1 MKAITIAIADD
12 QMLFRRGMAA
22 IINSFE
28 GMTVVCETDNGR
40 KLLTFLETTTQKT
53 DVILMD
59 LSMPELNGIDTMKII
74 HEKYPDQK
82 VIILSIH
89 NEEKFVIHLIELGAN
104 AYLFKNAEP
113 EDLENAIRGVVEKG
127 FYFSESLML
136 TFQKRLNNKKTHVSV
151 HDNIPITLT
160 VREIDVLNQ
169 ICQELT
175 AQEIAEKLFIS
186 VRTVDGHRNNLL
198 EKTGSRNTA
207 GLVIFAIKNQIGR
220 ASCRERVY
228 CVV

>member
-1 MKAITIAIADD
+1 MKTITIAIADD

-28 GMTVVCETDNGR
+28 DMTVVCETDNGR

-89 NEEKFVIHLIELGAN
+89 NEEKFVVHLIELGAN

-113 EDLENAIRGVVEKG
+113 EDVENAIRGVVEKG
-127 FYFSESLML
+127 FYFSESLMM
-136 TFQKRLNNKKTHVSV
+136 TFQKRLSNKKTHVSV

-160 VREIDVLNQ
+160 IREIEVMNL

-175 AQEIAEKLFIS
+175 AQEIASKLFIS

-198 EKTGSRNTA
+198 EKTGARNTA
-207 GLVIFAIKNQIGR
+207 GLVIFAIKNNLVNP
-220 ASCRERVY
+220 SVLL
-228 CVV
+228 

>member
-1 MKAITIAIADD
+1 MKTITIAIADD

-28 GMTVVCETDNGR
+28 SMTVVCETDNGR

-113 EDLENAIRGVVEKG
+113 EDVENAIRGVVEKG

-160 VREIDVLNQ
+160 IREIDVLNH

-198 EKTGSRNTA
+198 EKTGARNTA
-207 GLVIFAIKNQIGR
+207 GLVIFAIKNNLVDPG
-220 ASCRERVY
+220 VLL
-228 CVV
+228 

>member
-113 EDLENAIRGVVEKG
+113 EDVENAIRGVVEKG

-160 VREIDVLNQ
+160 IREIDVLNQ

-175 AQEIAEKLFIS
+175 ALEIAEKLFIS

-198 EKTGSRNTA
+198 EKTGARNTA
-207 GLVIFAIKNQIGR
+207 GLVIFAIKNNLVDPG
-220 ASCRERVY
+220 VLL
-228 CVV
+228 

>member
-1 MKAITIAIADD
+1 MKTITIAIADD

-113 EDLENAIRGVVEKG
+113 EDVENAIRSVVEKG

-136 TFQKRLNNKKTHVSV
+136 TFQRRLNNKKTHVSV

-198 EKTGSRNTA
+198 EKTGARNTA
-207 GLVIFAIKNQIGR
+207 GLVIFAIKNNLVDPG
-220 ASCRERVY
+220 VLL
-228 CVV
+228 

>member
-1 MKAITIAIADD
+1 MKTITIAIADD
-12 QMLFRRGMAA
+12 QLLFRRGMAA
-22 IINSFE
+22 IINNFE
-28 GMTVVCETDNGR
+28 GMSVVCETDNGS
-40 KLLTFLETTTQKT
+40 KLLTFLETTTQKP

-89 NEEKFVIHLIELGAN
+89 NEEKFVVHLIELGAN

-113 EDLENAIRGVVEKG
+113 QDVENAIRGVVEKG
-127 FYFSESLML
+127 FYFSESLMM

-151 HDNIPITLT
+151 HDNIPISLT
-160 VREIDVLNQ
+160 TREIEVLNL

-198 EKTGSRNTA
+198 EKTGARNTA
-207 GLVIFAIKNQIGR
+207 GLVIFAIKNNLVNPG
-220 ASCRERVY
+220 VLL
-228 CVV
+228 

>member
-1 MKAITIAIADD
+1 MKTITIAIADD

-22 IINSFE
+22 IINGFND
-28 GMTVVCETDNGR
+28 MMVVCETDNGR

-89 NEEKFVIHLIELGAN
+89 NEEKFVVHLIELGAN

-113 EDLENAIRGVVEKG
+113 EDVENAIRGVVEKG

-160 VREIDVLNQ
+160 IREIEVMNL

-175 AQEIAEKLFIS
+175 AQEIACKLFIS

-198 EKTGSRNTA
+198 EKTGARNTA
-207 GLVIFAIKNQIGR
+207 GLVIFAIKNNLVDP
-220 ASCRERVY
+220 AVLL
-228 CVV
+228 

>member
-1 MKAITIAIADD
+1 MKTITIAIADD

-22 IINSFE
+22 IINNFDD
-28 GMTVVCETDNGR
+28 MMVVCETDNGR

-89 NEEKFVIHLIELGAN
+89 NEEKFVVHLIELGAN

-113 EDLENAIRGVVEKG
+113 EDVENAIRGVVEKG
-127 FYFSESLML
+127 FYFSESLMM

-160 VREIDVLNQ
+160 IREIEVMNL

-175 AQEIAEKLFIS
+175 AQEIACKLFIS

-198 EKTGSRNTA
+198 EKTGARNTA
-207 GLVIFAIKNQIGR
+207 GLVIFAIKNNLVDP
-220 ASCRERVY
+220 AVLL
-228 CVV
+228 

>member
-1 MKAITIAIADD
+1 MKTITIAIADD

-22 IINSFE
+22 IINSFDD
-28 GMTVVCETDNGR
+28 MMVVCETDNGR

-89 NEEKFVIHLIELGAN
+89 NEEKFVVHLIELGAN

-113 EDLENAIRGVVEKG
+113 EDVENAIRGVVEKG
-127 FYFSESLML
+127 FYFSESLMM
-136 TFQKRLNNKKTHVSV
+136 TFQRRLNNKKTHVSV

-160 VREIDVLNQ
+160 IREIEVMNL

-175 AQEIAEKLFIS
+175 AQEIACKLFIS

-198 EKTGSRNTA
+198 EKTGARNTA
-207 GLVIFAIKNQIGR
+207 GLVIFAIKNNLVDPG
-220 ASCRERVY
+220 VLL
-228 CVV
+228 

>member
-1 MKAITIAIADD
+1 MKTITIAIADD

-22 IINSFE
+22 IINGFE

-40 KLLTFLETTTQKT
+40 KLLTFLENTTQKT

-59 LSMPELNGIDTMKII
+59 LSMPQLNGIDTMKII

-89 NEEKFVIHLIELGAN
+89 NEEKFVVHLIELGAN

-113 EDLENAIRGVVEKG
+113 EDVENAIRGVVEKG
-127 FYFSESLML
+127 FYFSESLMM
-136 TFQKRLNNKKTHVSV
+136 TFQKRLYNKKTHVSV
-151 HDNIPITLT
+151 HNNIPITLT
-160 VREIDVLNQ
+160 IREMEVIKL

-175 AQEIAEKLFIS
+175 AQEIASKLFIS

-198 EKTGSRNTA
+198 EKTGARNTA
-207 GLVIFAIKNQIGR
+207 GLVIFAIKNNLVDP
-220 ASCRERVY
+220 SVLL
-228 CVV
+228 

>member
-1 MKAITIAIADD
+1 MKTITIAIADD

-22 IINSFE
+22 IINGFE
-28 GMTVVCETDNGR
+28 DMMVVCETDNGR

-82 VIILSIH
+82 VIILSVH
-89 NEEKFVIHLIELGAN
+89 NEEKFVVHLIELGAN

-113 EDLENAIRGVVEKG
+113 EDVENAIRGVVEKG

-151 HDNIPITLT
+151 HDNIPIALT
-160 VREIDVLNQ
+160 IREVEVLNL

-198 EKTGSRNTA
+198 EKTGARNTA
-207 GLVIFAIKNQIGR
+207 GLVIFAIKNNL
-220 ASCRERVY
+220 VDP
-228 CVV
+228 VVLL

>member
-1 MKAITIAIADD
+1 MKTITIAIADD

-22 IINSFE
+22 IINGFE
-28 GMTVVCETDNGR
+28 DMMVVCETDNGR

-74 HEKYPDQK
+74 HEKYPEQK

-89 NEEKFVIHLIELGAN
+89 NEEKFVVHLIELGAN

-113 EDLENAIRGVVEKG
+113 EDVENAIRGVVEKG
-127 FYFSESLML
+127 FYFSETLMM

-151 HDNIPITLT
+151 HDNIPISLT
-160 VREIDVLNQ
+160 IREIEVLNL

-198 EKTGSRNTA
+198 EKTGARNTA
-207 GLVIFAIKNQIGR
+207 GLVIFAIKNNLVDP
-220 ASCRERVY
+220 AVLL
-228 CVV
+228 

>member
-1 MKAITIAIADD
+1 MKTITIAIADD

-40 KLLTFLETTTQKT
+40 KHLTFLETTTQKT

-113 EDLENAIRGVVEKG
+113 EDVESAIRGVVEKG

-175 AQEIAEKLFIS
+175 ALEIAEKLFIS

-198 EKTGSRNTA
+198 EKTGARNTA
-207 GLVIFAIKNQIGR
+207 GLVIFAIKNNLVDPG
-220 ASCRERVY
+220 VLL
-228 CVV
+228 

>member
-1 MKAITIAIADD
+1 MKTITIAIADD

-22 IINSFE
+22 IINSFDD
-28 GMTVVCETDNGR
+28 MMVVCETDNGR
-40 KLLTFLETTTQKT
+40 KLLTFLETTTQKP

-59 LSMPELNGIDTMKII
+59 LSMPELNGIDTMKVI

-89 NEEKFVIHLIELGAN
+89 NEEKFVVHLIELGAN

-113 EDLENAIRGVVEKG
+113 EDVENAIRGVVEKG
-127 FYFSESLML
+127 FYFSESLMM

-160 VREIDVLNQ
+160 TREIEVMNL

-175 AQEIAEKLFIS
+175 ALEIAEKLFIS

-198 EKTGSRNTA
+198 EKTGARNTA
-207 GLVIFAIKNQIGR
+207 GLVIFAIKNNLVDPG
-220 ASCRERVY
+220 VLL
-228 CVV
+228 

>member
-1 MKAITIAIADD
+1 MKTITIAIADD

-22 IINSFE
+22 IINSFDD
-28 GMTVVCETDNGR
+28 MMVVCETDNGR

-89 NEEKFVIHLIELGAN
+89 NEEKFVVHLIELGAN

-113 EDLENAIRGVVEKG
+113 EDVENAIRGVVEKG
-127 FYFSESLML
+127 FYFSESLMM
-136 TFQKRLNNKKTHVSV
+136 TFQRRLNNKKTHVSV

-160 VREIDVLNQ
+160 IREIEVMNL

-175 AQEIAEKLFIS
+175 AQEIACKLFIS

-198 EKTGSRNTA
+198 EKTGARNTA
-207 GLVIFAIKNQIGR
+207 GLVIFAIKNNLVDP
-220 ASCRERVY
+220 AVLL
-228 CVV
+228 

>member
-1 MKAITIAIADD
+1 MKTITIAIADD

-22 IINSFE
+22 IINSFDD
-28 GMTVVCETDNGR
+28 MMVVCETDNGR
-40 KLLTFLETTTQKT
+40 KLLTFLETTTQKP

-59 LSMPELNGIDTMKII
+59 LSMPELNGIDTMKVI

-89 NEEKFVIHLIELGAN
+89 NEEKFVVHLIELGAN

-113 EDLENAIRGVVEKG
+113 EDVENAIRGVVEKG
-127 FYFSESLML
+127 FYFSESLMM
-136 TFQKRLNNKKTHVSV
+136 TFQRRLNNKKTHVSV

-160 VREIDVLNQ
+160 IREIEVMNL

-198 EKTGSRNTA
+198 EKTGARNTA
-207 GLVIFAIKNQIGR
+207 GLVIFAIKNNLVDP
-220 ASCRERVY
+220 AVLL
-228 CVV
+228 

>member
-1 MKAITIAIADD
+1 MKTITIAIADD
-12 QMLFRRGMAA
+12 QLLFRRGMAA
-22 IINSFE
+22 IINNFE
-28 GMTVVCETDNGR
+28 GMSVVCETDNGS
-40 KLLTFLETTTQKT
+40 KLLTFLETTTQKP

-89 NEEKFVIHLIELGAN
+89 NEEKFVVHLIELGAN

-113 EDLENAIRGVVEKG
+113 QDVENAIRGVVEKG
-127 FYFSESLML
+127 FYFSESLMM

-151 HDNIPITLT
+151 HENIPISLT
-160 VREIDVLNQ
+160 TREIEVLNL

-198 EKTGSRNTA
+198 EKTGARNTA
-207 GLVIFAIKNQIGR
+207 GLVIFAIKNNLVNPG
-220 ASCRERVY
+220 VLL
-228 CVV
+228 

>member
-1 MKAITIAIADD
+1 MKTITIAIADD

-22 IINSFE
+22 IINNFDD
-28 GMTVVCETDNGR
+28 MMVVCETDNGR

-74 HEKYPDQK
+74 HDKYPDQK

-89 NEEKFVIHLIELGAN
+89 NEEKFVVHLIELGAN

-113 EDLENAIRGVVEKG
+113 EDVENAIRGVVEKG
-127 FYFSESLML
+127 FYFSESLMM
-136 TFQKRLNNKKTHVSV
+136 TFQRRLNNKKTHVSV

-160 VREIDVLNQ
+160 IREIEVMNL

-198 EKTGSRNTA
+198 EKTGARNTA
-207 GLVIFAIKNQIGR
+207 GLVIFAIKNNLVDP
-220 ASCRERVY
+220 AVLL
-228 CVV
+228 

>member
-1 MKAITIAIADD
+1 METITIAIADD

-28 GMTVVCETDNGR
+28 GMMVVCETDNGR

-59 LSMPELNGIDTMKII
+59 LSMPELNGIDTMKFI

-82 VIILSIH
+82 VIILSVH
-89 NEEKFVIHLIELGAN
+89 NEEKFVVHLIELGAN

-113 EDLENAIRGVVEKG
+113 EDVENAIRGVVEKG
-127 FYFSESLML
+127 FYFSESLMH
-136 TFQKRLNNKKTHVSV
+136 TFQKRLSNKKTHVSV

-160 VREIDVLNQ
+160 VREIEVMNL

-198 EKTGSRNTA
+198 EKTGARNTA
-207 GLVIFAIKNQIGR
+207 GLVIFAIKNNLVDPG
-220 ASCRERVY
+220 VLL
-228 CVV
+228 

>member
-1 MKAITIAIADD
+1 MKTITIAIADD

-22 IINSFE
+22 IINSFDD
-28 GMTVVCETDNGR
+28 MMVVCETDNGR

-89 NEEKFVIHLIELGAN
+89 NEEKFVVYLIELGAN

-113 EDLENAIRGVVEKG
+113 EDVENAIRGVVEKG

-160 VREIDVLNQ
+160 IREIEVMNL

-198 EKTGSRNTA
+198 EKTGARNTA
-207 GLVIFAIKNQIGR
+207 GLVIFAIKNNLVDP
-220 ASCRERVY
+220 AVLL
-228 CVV
+228 

>member
-1 MKAITIAIADD
+1 MKTITIAIADD

-22 IINSFE
+22 IINSFDD
-28 GMTVVCETDNGR
+28 MMVVCETDNGR
-40 KLLTFLETTTQKT
+40 KLLTFLETTTQKP

-89 NEEKFVIHLIELGAN
+89 NEEKFVVHLIELGAN

-113 EDLENAIRGVVEKG
+113 EDVENAIRGVVEKG

-160 VREIDVLNQ
+160 IREIEVMNL

-198 EKTGSRNTA
+198 EKTGARNTA
-207 GLVIFAIKNQIGR
+207 GLVIFAIKNNLVDP
-220 ASCRERVY
+220 AVLL
-228 CVV
+228 

>member
-1 MKAITIAIADD
+1 MKTITIAIADD

-82 VIILSIH
+82 VIILSVH
-89 NEEKFVIHLIELGAN
+89 NEEKFVVHLIELGAN

-113 EDLENAIRGVVEKG
+113 EDVESAIRGVVEKG
-127 FYFSESLML
+127 FYFSESLMH
-136 TFQKRLNNKKTHVSV
+136 TFQKRMSNKKTHVSV

-160 VREIDVLNQ
+160 AREIEVMNL

-198 EKTGSRNTA
+198 EKTGARNTA
-207 GLVIFAIKNQIGR
+207 GLVIFAIKNNLVDPG
-220 ASCRERVY
+220 VLL
-228 CVV
+228 

>member
-1 MKAITIAIADD
+1 MKTITIAIADD
-12 QMLFRRGMAA
+12 QMLFRRGMTA

-113 EDLENAIRGVVEKG
+113 EDVESAIMGVVEKG
-127 FYFSESLML
+127 FYFSESLMH

-160 VREIDVLNQ
+160 VREIEVLNQ

-198 EKTGSRNTA
+198 EKTGARNTA
-207 GLVIFAIKNQIGR
+207 GLVIFAIKNNLVNP
-220 ASCRERVY
+220 AVLL
-228 CVV
+228 